1 MWFYFTKKVQANLF
15 GHFTVEV
22 DLFCKFVDFLPILT
36 LISVWNV
43 ADDGGV
49 NSIHD
54 NRVLLMSGSA
64 VIGAEYE
71 QEGAQH
77 TALRGSPFE
86 H

>member
-1 MWFYFTKKVQANLF
+1 M
-15 GHFTVEV
+15 
-22 DLFCKFVDFLPILT
+22 
-36 LISVWNV
+36 

-71 QEGAQH
+71 QEGAQR
-77 TALRGSPFE
+77 TALRGSTFE